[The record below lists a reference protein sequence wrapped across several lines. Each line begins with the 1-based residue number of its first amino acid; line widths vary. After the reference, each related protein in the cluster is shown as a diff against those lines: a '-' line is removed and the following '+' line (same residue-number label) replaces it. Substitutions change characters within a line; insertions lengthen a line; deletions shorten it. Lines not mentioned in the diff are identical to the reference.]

1 MPAGAAIARGGD
13 VSGEM
18 CGLATLPSC
27 DRRGAGVRAGLYRA
41 ATEVRRECRSDAG
54 IPVWMGPGP
63 ESGRLSPGLSGVA
76 DLCGPRLEGLG
87 PDGEP
92 QVSGESPLAVTSV
105 PPLPCS
111 IACPPGPGCVH
122 RRLLSREYTT
132 CWRVCFA
139 RPGISRLFCTGSTN
153 NPGPASFDSALAARP
168 SGPPASMLYRIY
180 SPFAVKPDRTAREI
194 RARAYPRGVP
204 HPAPRPGGDWQ

>member
-27 DRRGAGVRAGLYRA
+27 DSRGAGVRAGLYRA

-111 IACPPGPGCVH
+111 VACPPGPGCVH

-139 RPGISRLFCTGSTN
+139 RPGISRLFSPRSSRRSGSVLFD
-153 NPGPASFDSALAARP
+153 PALKARP
-168 SGPPASMLYRIY
+168 SGPPGRSLYQTY
-180 SPFAVKPDRTAREI
+180 SFPPAKSDTAGAKILERSSP
-194 RARAYPRGVP
+194 ARVP
-204 HPAPRPGGDWQ
+204 GPAPRSGGAWQ